1 VRIFGTR
8 FIETKC
14 RPYRIFLLV
23 AAFALL
29 LTACEQTPAVA
40 PLDRQ
45 AVVLAFG
52 DSLTYG
58 TGAEKGGSYPARLE
72 ALIGRKVINAGIS
85 GELSGEGRSR
95 LVELLDRH
103 RPDLMILCHGGN
115 DLLRRTGEENAAANL
130 KAMIAM
136 AKERRID
143 VVLLGV
149 PRPGLVLSPPDF
161 YQEIAEEFSI
171 PYEGEILP
179 GILGE
184 RSLKSDRFHP
194 NAEGYRK
201 LAQAV
206 EALLKKARAL

>member
-1 VRIFGTR
+1 MSH
-8 FIETKC
+8 FIQLI
-14 RPYRIFLLV
+14 YRTALL
-23 AAFALL
+23 FSFFSLL
-29 LTACEQTPAVA
+29 LTACDRTPSVA
-40 PLDRQ
+40 PLGRE

-58 TGAEKGGSYPARLE
+58 TGAEKGGSYPAHLE

-136 AKERRID
+136 ARERRID

-149 PRPGLVLSPPDF
+149 PRPGLILSPPDF

-179 GILGE
+179 DILGE

-206 EALLKKARAL
+206 ETLLKKARAL

>member
-1 VRIFGTR
+1 
-8 FIETKC
+8 
-14 RPYRIFLLV
+14 
-23 AAFALL
+23 
-29 LTACEQTPAVA
+29 
-40 PLDRQ
+40 
-45 AVVLAFG
+45 
-52 DSLTYG
+52 
-58 TGAEKGGSYPARLE
+58 
-72 ALIGRKVINAGIS
+72 
-85 GELSGEGRSR
+85 
-95 LVELLDRH
+95 VELLDRH

-194 NAEGYRK
+194 NAEGYGK
-201 LAQAV
+201 LAEAV
-206 EALLKKARAL
+206 ASLLKKARAL